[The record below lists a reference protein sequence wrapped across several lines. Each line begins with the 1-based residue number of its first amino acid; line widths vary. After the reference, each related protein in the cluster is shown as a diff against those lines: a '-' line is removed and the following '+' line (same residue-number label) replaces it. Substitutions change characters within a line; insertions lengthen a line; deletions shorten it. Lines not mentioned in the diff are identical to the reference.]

1 MKETKRTLKSRLFTD
16 NTIGFKSIIDKLRY
30 SRHETISL
38 KKIRSG
44 TRHVNYYSSFNV
56 DVNYYSSFNVGF
68 ADGISISKRV
78 EYYFVERDQL
88 GLGDKGGICSLSSM
102 SLNSTQKIKPLKSM

>member
-1 MKETKRTLKSRLFTD
+1 MKKGTKRTLKSRLFTD

-44 TRHVNYYSSFNV
+44 TRHVSYH
-56 DVNYYSSFNVGF
+56 SSFNVGF
-68 ADGISISKRV
+68 ADEIYISKRVEISISKRV
-78 EYYFVERDQL
+78 EAYFIERDQ
-88 GLGDKGGICSLSSM
+88 LGDKGGICSLSSM
-102 SLNSTQKIKPLKSM
+102 SLNSIQKIKPLKSM

>member
-78 EYYFVERDQL
+78 EEYFIERDQ
-88 GLGDKGGICSLSSM
+88 LGDKGGICSLSSM
-102 SLNSTQKIKPLKSM
+102 SLNSIQKIKPLKSM

>member
-1 MKETKRTLKSRLFTD
+1 MKGTKRTLKSRLFTD

-30 SRHETISL
+30 SRHKTISL

-56 DVNYYSSFNVGF
+56 GF

-78 EYYFVERDQL
+78 EDYFMERDQ
-88 GLGDKGGICSLSSM
+88 LGDKGGICSLPSM
-102 SLNSTQKIKPLKSM
+102 SLNSIQKIKPLKSM

>member
-16 NTIGFKSIIDKLRY
+16 NTIGFKSIIDQLRY
-30 SRHETISL
+30 SRHKTISL

-44 TRHVNYYSSFNV
+44 TRH
-56 DVNYYSSFNVGF
+56 VNYYSSFNVGF

-78 EYYFVERDQL
+78 EYYFMERDQL

>member
-1 MKETKRTLKSRLFTD
+1 MKKGTKRTLKSRLFTD

-44 TRHVNYYSSFNV
+44 TRYVSCH
-56 DVNYYSSFNVGF
+56 SSFNVGF
-68 ADGISISKRV
+68 ADEIFFSKRVEISISKRV
-78 EYYFVERDQL
+78 EEYFIERDQ
-88 GLGDKGGICSLSSM
+88 LGDKGGICSLSSM
-102 SLNSTQKIKPLKSM
+102 SLNSIQKIKPLKSM